1 MPPCSPFPEAL
12 IPHHPQWDKGT
23 PKGRAQAH
31 INPRSQGSIHSRCS
45 VKGLVCACANPQK
58 KKNPK
63 GHVKLKGMTSGET
76 WGGPYLLSDT
86 PLLLFPSLVRATIPS
101 KIKNS

>member
-12 IPHHPQWDKGT
+12 IPHHPQRDKGT
-23 PKGRAQAH
+23 PNGRAQAH

-58 KKNPK
+58 KKKKKSK
-63 GHVKLKGMTSGET
+63 G
-76 WGGPYLLSDT
+76 P
-86 PLLLFPSLVRATIPS
+86 R
-101 KIKNS
+101 